1 MATATSVLEAHDV
14 PEAMDLVRMHSRPI
28 HLLLLG
34 MSFDDTL
41 VTTLKPYRPD
51 MHVLRVSGDQ
61 TQPIGAGVLTLESAP
76 EMVRQFFNAP
86 KSDGG

>member
-14 PEAMDLVRMHSRPI
+14 PEATDLVRMHSRPI

-34 MSFDDTL
+34 LSFDDA
-41 VTTLKPYRPD
+41 VTATLKQYRPS
-51 MHVLRVSGDQ
+51 MHTLRGAGDQ

-76 EMVRQFFNAP
+76 EMIRQFFNMP
-86 KSDGG
+86 KSDEG